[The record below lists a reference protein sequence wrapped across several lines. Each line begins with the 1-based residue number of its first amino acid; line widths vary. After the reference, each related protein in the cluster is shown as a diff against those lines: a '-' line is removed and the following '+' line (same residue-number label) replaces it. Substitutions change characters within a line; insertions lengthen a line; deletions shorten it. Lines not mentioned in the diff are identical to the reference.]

1 MRVCVCICITSHF
14 AAYLTLMQHCNLTI
28 LRFFKVVKKKKQ
40 NYRTHIL
47 SEFTKKKKKNHE
59 VAYVTSHIFR
69 TWSHGHT
76 NCLGNMEF
84 SDKIITC
91 PAKLRDYC

>member
-1 MRVCVCICITSHF
+1 M
-14 AAYLTLMQHCNLTI
+14 NLP
-28 LRFFKVVKKKKQ
+28 
-40 NYRTHIL
+40 
-47 SEFTKKKKKNHE
+47 KKKKNHE

-84 SDKIITC
+84 SNKIITC
-91 PAKLRDYC
+91 PAKLTETIAKMKKRRNGILQARILEWVAYPFSRGSS

>member
-1 MRVCVCICITSHF
+1 
-14 AAYLTLMQHCNLTI
+14 MQHCNLTI
-28 LRFFKVVKKKKQ
+28 LRFFKVVKKKKKKKTIG
-40 NYRTHIL
+40 RTYSANL
-47 SEFTKKKKKNHE
+47 PKKKNHE

-84 SDKIITC
+84 SNKIITC